1 MENINSIADFL
12 FDYSRDKKTLTQH
25 SMNYLAKILLETE
38 QRIIKELLEQR
49 STGIDIC
56 TIVEESRVYLL
67 KVLEEHI
74 RKNTHE
80 DSLTQ
85 ESKQKLKENISPKES
100 TPSSKFR
107 DYEKIKMEE
116 LEKEQTTKI
125 SIERF
130 PEELPEEIQIPTD
143 KIGTI
148 SDFYEETYQNL
159 STMGKYFIELE
170 NNHEAED
177 TINLLFRSMHTIKG
191 GARLLKI
198 KTKQNDS
205 IRVSTE
211 KLDEVINTASKL
223 SVTRIHFQDQIQSIH
238 RLIRDFKKAMQRI
251 VESIINRLHSELKSE
266 ASRSE
271 LTILEEM
278 TLLLISASELKN
290 TTLKNL
296 ENLELLTMRLQ
307 SGVMNF
313 RMVPPSSLFEKF
325 PILVRDI
332 ARQIGKKVKLEI
344 YGGDTEL
351 DRTIIN
357 QLSDPLLHILRNST
371 DHGIESPLERLQA
384 NKKEQGTVQF

>member
-1 MENINSIADFL
+1 
-12 FDYSRDKKTLTQH
+12 
-25 SMNYLAKILLETE
+25 MNYLAKILLETE

-85 ESKQKLKENISPKES
+85 ESKHELKENISPKES